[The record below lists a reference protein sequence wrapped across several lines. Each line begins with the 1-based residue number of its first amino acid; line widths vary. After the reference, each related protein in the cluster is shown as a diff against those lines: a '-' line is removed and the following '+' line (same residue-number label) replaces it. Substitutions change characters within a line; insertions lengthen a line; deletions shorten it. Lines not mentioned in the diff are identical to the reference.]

1 LIYAG
6 LGANVFYFLSA
17 PMTKWSQGFD
27 PLEPAALDIRRKVAI
42 EFLGQA
48 IFMDRERG
56 ARVAARVL
64 ATTPM
69 PEICAIGNKIIRP
82 AIETVLNRP

>member
-1 LIYAG
+1 MVAWASIR
-6 LGANVFYFLSA
+6 
-17 PMTKWSQGFD
+17 WSLRA
-27 PLEPAALDIRRKVAI
+27 LEFRRKVAI

-48 IFMDRERG
+48 IFIDREHG

-69 PEICAIGNKIIRP
+69 PEISAIGNKIIRP